1 VAPIFTGPVMAS
13 FWEVGYLYPP
23 QPPQWHAAVPKVPS
37 VLPCHSLLSQSHS
50 CSPQPLFVRLLDLV
64 RSLSWVVEREAKVS
78 SLRALKPLEHCWTS
92 SSPCEV
98 FVTLGGVPPRR
109 LGVARELP
117 RCGELWDSL

>member
-1 VAPIFTGPVMAS
+1 
-13 FWEVGYLYPP
+13 
-23 QPPQWHAAVPKVPS
+23 
-37 VLPCHSLLSQSHS
+37 
-50 CSPQPLFVRLLDLV
+50 VRLLDLV

-109 LGVARELP
+109 LGVAREHPTVVVCLRKFVP
-117 RCGELWDSL
+117 TLHRERTLSN

>member
-1 VAPIFTGPVMAS
+1 MGSRVFIPHD
-13 FWEVGYLYPP
+13 
-23 QPPQWHAAVPKVPS
+23 PPQWQAAVSEVAG
-37 VLPCHSLLSQSHS
+37 VLPCYSLLSQSLS

-64 RSLSWVVEREAKVS
+64 RFLSWVVEREAKVS

-98 FVTLGGVPPRR
+98 FVTLGGVPPIR

-117 RCGELWDSL
+117 RCGELRDSL